1 MNLVKRNT
9 AWYPS
14 LINDFFTRELVNDTP
29 FFSTALPAVNI
40 QEQETTFELELAV
53 PGLEK
58 KDLEITVEEDTLI
71 IASQKRVAQ
80 EVDGKYTRKE
90 FGYHSFRRAFAL
102 PDSVDPSKISA
113 NSSNGV
119 LQITLP
125 KRKEALPQPKRTIQ
139 IR

>member
-1 MNLVKRNT
+1 MNLVKRDT

-14 LINDFFTRELVNDTP
+14 LINDFFTRDLVNDTP

-58 KDLEITVEEDTLI
+58 KDLEITVEEDTLV

-80 EVDGKYTRKE
+80 EADGKYTRKE

-113 NSSNGV
+113 SVSSVGDA
-119 LQITLP
+119 
-125 KRKEALPQPKRTIQ
+125 KKSIQ
-139 IR
+139 RCSRR